1 MYFTDRSAIFFRPK
15 ESHFDR
21 AKLEDLLKQRF
32 FYDQAFAIY
41 GGVAG
46 QYDFGPMGCGMKTN
60 FIDAWKKFFI
70 LEEQARLIWSSLKAS
85 CIELFFIEL
94 V

>member
-1 MYFTDRSAIFFRPK
+1 LNRIQS
-15 ESHFDR
+15 
-21 AKLEDLLKQRF
+21 
-32 FYDQAFAIY
+32 FAIY

-70 LEEQARLIWSSLKAS
+70 LEEQVSFLEIGS
-85 CIELFFIEL
+85 I
-94 V
+94 